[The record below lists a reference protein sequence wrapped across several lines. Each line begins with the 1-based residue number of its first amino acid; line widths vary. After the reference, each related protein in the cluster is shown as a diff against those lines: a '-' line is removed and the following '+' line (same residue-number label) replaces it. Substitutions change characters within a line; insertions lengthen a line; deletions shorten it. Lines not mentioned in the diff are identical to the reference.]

1 LHRKEYTPKGGNHL
15 FHTNQQ
21 RRSRV
26 PSPSGREGDARHRL
40 LLTAVLLVLSFI
52 AALCF
57 GSTRISLLH
66 ALRAWTA
73 GDRYDPDLRIL
84 LYVRLPRACAAAVTG
99 GGLACAGALIQAVL
113 HNPMAAPNVIGVNA
127 GAGLAAVALMALC
140 PASAG
145 LVPVAAF
152 CGAMAA
158 CLLIYMIASRT
169 GAGRMTLTLVGIAV
183 SSMLSAGINTLRTIC
198 PDSIYDANIF
208 MIGGLSGVTMARLTV
223 PALIL
228 LTGMAAAMGCARRL
242 DVLSLGSD
250 SAAGLG
256 LNVRRNH
263 LCLLLLAAALAGGA
277 VSIAGLLGFV
287 GLVVP
292 HIGRRLVGGAHR
304 VLMPFCALGG
314 GVLVLLCDLLGRVLA
329 APYEL
334 PAGILLSFLGGPFF
348 IALILMQRKQMTHD

>member
-1 LHRKEYTPKGGNHL
+1 MNGEK
-15 FHTNQQ
+15 
-21 RRSRV
+21 RR
-26 PSPSGREGDARHRL
+26 RL
-40 LLTAVLLVLSFI
+40 LMVTALLLAVSFA

-57 GSTRISLLH
+57 GSTRISLPE
-66 ALRAWTA
+66 ALRAWAA
-73 GDRYDPDLRIL
+73 GDRHNPDLRIL
-84 LYVRLPRACAAAVTG
+84 LHVRLPRACAAAVTG

-140 PASAG
+140 PAGAG
-145 LVPVAAF
+145 FVPAAAF
-152 CGAMAA
+152 CGAVLA
-158 CLLIYMIASRT
+158 CLLIYGIASRT
-169 GAGRMTLTLVGIAV
+169 GAGRMTLTLVGIAI
-183 SSMLSAGINTLRTIC
+183 SSMLSAGINTLRTLY
-198 PDSIYDANIF
+198 PDSLYDANVF
-208 MIGGLSGVTMARLTV
+208 MIGGLSGVTMARLTL
-223 PALIL
+223 PAAVLLAAIL
-228 LTGMAAAMGCARRL
+228 CARRL

-263 LCLLLLAAALAGGA
+263 LFLLLLAAALAGGA

-304 VLMPFCALGG
+304 GLMPFCAMGG
-314 GVLVLLCDLLGRVLA
+314 GVLVLLCDLLGRVMA

-348 IALILMQRKQMTHD
+348 IALILMQRKQTYHD